1 MAPIQT
7 IGNSTKLIRRIYIIA
22 SSLGAAQHAFSWSP
36 ERLLLPPKASPVRA
50 LSAMTLPGRPA
61 RKTSTASHTV
71 TRPRQERT
79 GTQHSNYEATESN
92 VRIS

>member
-50 LSAMTLPGRPA
+50 LSAMTLPAAPA
-61 RKTSTASHTV
+61 A
-71 TRPRQERT
+71 
-79 GTQHSNYEATESN
+79 N
-92 VRIS
+92 VHGIPHRN